1 VLRLLVPLIGGG
13 LVGNYSY
20 DAGVYYSAGAALVH
34 GRLPYAD
41 FTLLHPPGVVLAVAP
56 AAWVGRLT
64 SDHVGF
70 ALAVLEFIAL
80 GAASAAL
87 VVVVARGL
95 GAGWRAA
102 AAGGLFYAMWF
113 LSVRAE
119 YLTRLEPLGNFLVL
133 CGLVAY
139 TRIDGPHA
147 RRSALLCGAAFGAA
161 CSVKI
166 WYAVPLAVVLCF
178 MVAGRRPRDMG
189 WTALGAVAAVVLICG
204 PLFALAP
211 SSMWRMV
218 VAEQLGRSQSNVF
231 RALVLLQRVPAGMS
245 WPTAYLIDAAVVVA
259 AGVLLVA
266 AWRAPAVRLPTTLLL
281 AGVGVL
287 IAAPS
292 WFLFYTDYLTP
303 AAALCVATAATALGA
318 RRETGLVARPFAI
331 AGVLVVVL
339 ALVGSAKSLW
349 YKRPKNRSL
358 QVSGQLASAVTQVPC
373 VMSDSP
379 MVLVGLNALDRD
391 LANGCPNW
399 VDVTGRTYAPDMSVG
414 GPDGRLLTRPA
425 NPRWQGALRDYL
437 LSGDAV
443 IVTRA
448 NEEGLSPTTW
458 DAIRAGGIL
467 ARDGTHIIYAVP
479 RRRPASGSQAVAGFG
494 A

>member
-1 VLRLLVPLIGGG
+1 
-13 LVGNYSY
+13 
-20 DAGVYYSAGAALVH
+20 
-34 GRLPYAD
+34 
-41 FTLLHPPGVVLAVAP
+41 
-56 AAWVGRLT
+56 
-64 SDHVGF
+64 
-70 ALAVLEFIAL
+70 
-80 GAASAAL
+80 
-87 VVVVARGL
+87 
-95 GAGWRAA
+95 
-102 AAGGLFYAMWF
+102 
-113 LSVRAE
+113 
-119 YLTRLEPLGNFLVL
+119 
-133 CGLVAY
+133 
-139 TRIDGPHA
+139 
-147 RRSALLCGAAFGAA
+147 
-161 CSVKI
+161 
-166 WYAVPLAVVLCF
+166 
-178 MVAGRRPRDMG
+178 
-189 WTALGAVAAVVLICG
+189 
-204 PLFALAP
+204 
-211 SSMWRMV
+211 
-218 VAEQLGRSQSNVF
+218 
-231 RALVLLQRVPAGMS
+231 
-245 WPTAYLIDAAVVVA
+245 
-259 AGVLLVA
+259 
-266 AWRAPAVRLPTTLLL
+266 
-281 AGVGVL
+281 
-287 IAAPS
+287 
-292 WFLFYTDYLTP
+292 
-303 AAALCVATAATALGA
+303 
-318 RRETGLVARPFAI
+318 
-331 AGVLVVVL
+331 VVL

>member
-1 VLRLLVPLIGGG
+1 VFAVAFVLRLLVPLTGGG

-20 DAGVYYSAGAALVH
+20 DAGVYYAAGAALVH

-70 ALAVLEFIAL
+70 AVAVIEFIAL

-102 AAGGLFYAMWF
+102 TAGGLFYAMWF

-178 MVAGRRPRDMG
+178 MGARRRPREMG
-189 WTALGAVAAVVLICG
+189 RTVLGAVGAVVLICG
-204 PLFALAP
+204 PFFALAP

-218 VAEQLGRSQSNVF
+218 VVEQLGRNKSNVS
-231 RALVLLQRVPAGMS
+231 RALGLLHRVPVGLS
-245 WPTAYLIDAAVVVA
+245 WWTPYLFAAVFVLAVVVLVIA
-259 AGVLLVA
+259 AR
-266 AWRAPAVRLPTTLLL
+266 RAPAVRLPAALLL

-287 IAAPS
+287 VAAPS

-358 QVSGQLASAVTQVPC
+358 QFSGQLASAVTRVPC

-379 MVLVGLNALDRD
+379 TVLIGLNALDRD

-399 VDVTGRTYAPDMSVG
+399 VDVTGRTYAPDMRVR
-414 GPDGRLLTRPA
+414 GPDGRLLSRPA

-458 DAIRAGGIL
+458 DAIRAGRVL
-467 ARDGTHIIYAVP
+467 ARDGTHVIYAVP
-479 RRRPASGSQAVAGFG
+479 RRG
-494 A
+494 